1 MSLHPNA
8 FVASETDTRRWSVL
22 HKSESFG
29 GAVSGGIFRR
39 GIVTGL
45 RTRQVR
51 SLAAAMGGVLVG
63 ACSEAGEEV
72 LGTAP
77 CTPERWREFVAIAR
91 GLDDPTD
98 AAPQEALQSPE
109 PPAPLTLPATPPA
122 ADTGAAEADGGDA
135 SDSAPAPAFA
145 AATESDFLIETIER
159 SALESMTKAE
169 LETWARERGVEAPAS
184 DFLKAQ
190 QVALIVGAAGDT
202 YEVI

>member
-8 FVASETDTRRWSVL
+8 FVAFETDTRRWAVL

-29 GAVSGGIFRR
+29 GAVSGGIFRA

-63 ACSEAGEEV
+63 ACSETGEEV

-77 CTPERWREFVAIAR
+77 CPPERWRAFLAIAR
-91 GLDDPTD
+91 GIDDPVD
-98 AAPQEALQSPE
+98 APAQTPPQ
-109 PPAPLTLPATPPA
+109 PAPA
-122 ADTGAAEADGGDA
+122 
-135 SDSAPAPAFA
+135 SAPAPAPEVAENPVTAPLRDAEGDGDGPAPGFEP
-145 AATESDFLIETIER
+145 ATENDFLVETVQR

-169 LETWARERGVEAPAS
+169 LEVWARERGVEAPAN

-190 QVALIVGAAGDT
+190 QIELIVAAGGDR